1 MRTKNFFRCPHP
13 SPLPACGEGKNLLP
27 RKRGSA
33 CGWRSQRG
41 EGHRVFFLMALA
53 LTLSIASCAQE
64 DKETLFSDTE
74 IAIIKT
80 LLYQDPPDDPTS
92 NYDQNEAAATLGQK
106 FFWDPRFSGETLAT
120 GSRSTVLVPINTA
133 GKISCA
139 TCHNP
144 NFGWADGHT
153 RPNEVS
159 LGANFT
165 TRNTPTVLNVAFNT
179 YSLWDGSADSPWA
192 LNRAPIEGGPHNFG
206 RLALAEVICTN
217 YATAAADDYDAVF
230 DDGNLTTGAF
240 TTAICTAINGSF
252 PGACTTTA
260 GSVQYGKPGHTCY
273 DGNANKTAIDRIF
286 ANFMKAIAAYERKLV
301 SKNSPF
307 DRWVNGDENAM
318 SVSQK
323 RGLKLF
329 IGKGNCVRCHNGP
342 NFSDGK
348 FHNLGVP
355 QTGGFTSGTD
365 TGRTGG
371 ITKLLN
377 TATDST
383 SDNGYFNTASSFND
397 GSVNR
402 VAGLAALSS
411 DLGAFKTPTLR
422 SVNLT
427 PPFFHNGTFASLWDV
442 INFYN
447 FAGNAGNFPGT
458 KDSILTT
465 RRMTNEEMEDLV
477 TFLKALE
484 GETLASSLTTRPVGI
499 TAPCPATTT
508 PECSY

>member
-1 MRTKNFFRCPHP
+1 VLF
-13 SPLPACGEGKNLLP
+13 L
-27 RKRGSA
+27 SA
-33 CGWRSQRG
+33 C
-41 EGHRVFFLMALA
+41 V
-53 LTLSIASCAQE
+53 AQE
-64 DKETLFSDTE
+64 DKEVLFSDTE
-74 IAIIKT
+74 LAIIKT
-80 LLYQDPPDDPTS
+80 LVYQEPPDDPTS

-120 GSRSTVLVPINTA
+120 GNRSTSLVPLNTA

-144 NFGWADGHT
+144 KFGWADGNT
-153 RPNEVS
+153 RPNDVS

-179 YSLWDGSADSPWA
+179 YSLWDGSADSPWS

-206 RLALAEVICTN
+206 RLALATVICTN
-217 YATAAADDYDAVF
+217 YATAATDDYDAVF
-230 DDGNLTTGAF
+230 DDGNLATGNF
-240 TTAICTAINGSF
+240 TTATCTAINGSF
-252 PGACTTTA
+252 PGTCTTTP
-260 GSVQYGKPGHTCY
+260 GSVQYGKPGHSCY
-273 DGNANKTAIDRIF
+273 DANANKTAVDRIF

-301 SKNSPF
+301 SKNSAF
-307 DRWVNGDENAM
+307 DRFAAGSDSAM
-318 SVSQK
+318 TAAEK
-323 RGLKLF
+323 RGLKVF

-342 NFSDGK
+342 NFSDNK

-355 QTGGFTSGTD
+355 QTGGFSSGAD
-365 TGRTGG
+365 TGRSTG

-383 SDNGYFNTASSFND
+383 ADNGYFNTASIFND
-397 GSVNR
+397 GTTNR
-402 VAGLAALSS
+402 VSGLAASS
-411 DLGAFKTPTLR
+411 ADIGAFKTPTLR

-427 PPFFHNGTFASLWDV
+427 PPYFHNGTFNSLWDV
-442 INFYN
+442 VNFYN
-447 FAGNAGNFPGT
+447 FAGNGGNFPGT

-477 TFLKALE
+477 SFLKALE
-484 GETLASSLTTRPVGI
+484 GEDLSSNLTTRPASI
-499 TAPCPATTT
+499 TAPCNGTTT